1 MLPMK
6 SRYGLKALVYLA
18 RHSANGPVAI
28 ATIANAE
35 GIPRKFL
42 EAIVLE
48 LRNGGVLASRLGKRG
63 GYTLLLPPGD
73 INLGDVIRTLS
84 GPLAPLPC
92 LSKTAYQRCAE
103 CRDEATCAVRLL
115 LADVHAE
122 ALRIVDGTTLADL
135 VQRIDAVATWQ
146 SGKVAT
152 ATDGHLPH

>member
-1 MLPMK
+1 M
-6 SRYGLKALVYLA
+6 
-18 RHSANGPVAI
+18 
-28 ATIANAE
+28 
-35 GIPRKFL
+35 
-42 EAIVLE
+42 
-48 LRNGGVLASRLGKRG
+48 
-63 GYTLLLPPGD
+63 LPPGD

>member
-6 SRYGLKALVYLA
+6 SRYGLKALVHLA
-18 RHSANGPVAI
+18 RAGDGSPVQAAAI
-28 ATIANAE
+28 AQAE

-42 EAIVLE
+42 EAILLE
-48 LRNGGVLASRLGKRG
+48 LKNHGTLASRRGKAG
-63 GYTLLLPPGD
+63 GYVLRVAPAN
-73 INLGDVIRTLS
+73 INLGDVIRVLS

-103 CRDEATCAVRLL
+103 CADERTCAVRTL

-135 VQRIDAVATWQ
+135 VRRIDSSAQVAMQ
-146 SGKVAT
+146 SG
-152 ATDGHLPH
+152 LR